1 MAVVGRISR
10 ASRYI
15 ERALQATYASFDL
28 NTGEFDVLATLR
40 RQGVPYHLSPTELL
54 RALMLS
60 SGAMTNRID
69 RLEAMELV
77 VRGGD
82 PTDRRGVLVAL
93 TAKGQQ
99 VVEAAL
105 VAHVV
110 SEERLLASLS
120 GPEREL
126 LASLLRKLLLS
137 LEGNAAGGGTPKVPV

>member
-1 MAVVGRISR
+1 MLYDQVDQILQAWIREWPDLEVAPMAVVGRISR
-10 ASRYI
+10 ASRHI

-54 RALMLS
+54 RTLMLS

-69 RLEAMELV
+69 RLEVLGLV

-82 PTDRRGVLVAL
+82 PTDRRGVLVML

-105 VAHVV
+105 VAHVM
-110 SEERLLASLS
+110 SEERLLTSLS
-120 GPEREL
+120 GSEREL
-126 LASLLRKLLLS
+126 
-137 LEGNAAGGGTPKVPV
+137 